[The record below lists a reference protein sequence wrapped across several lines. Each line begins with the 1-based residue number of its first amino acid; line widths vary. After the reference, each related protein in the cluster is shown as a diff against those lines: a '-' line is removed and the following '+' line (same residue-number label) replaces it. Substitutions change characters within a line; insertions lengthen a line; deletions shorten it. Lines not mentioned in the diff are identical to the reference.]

1 MSEQYRKWTGLV
13 SSLHNSNRYYQLFQY
28 TVWLLLVLIV
38 YRINQNIICRKRL
51 LNIRMY
57 YVYYIYTLTY
67 LERRIL
73 YFTHLKYLKML
84 ILLSIFCV
92 TYFAFFLNIWIIS
105 RKNECGAFAR
115 GQTPVEFV
123 RNFGDCACNDLVNV
137 KNWIKNSGVL
147 VFGVSVYRCS
157 YQVTQT
163 WWPTVQWCR

>member
-51 LNIRMY
+51 FNIRMY

-92 TYFAFFLNIWIIS
+92 TYFAFFLNI
-105 RKNECGAFAR
+105 
-115 GQTPVEFV
+115 
-123 RNFGDCACNDLVNV
+123 
-137 KNWIKNSGVL
+137 
-147 VFGVSVYRCS
+147 
-157 YQVTQT
+157 
-163 WWPTVQWCR
+163 